1 MGVLVNLFQP
11 QPQAAFGP
19 SQSVSDPNHWIVRA
33 IGGRSKSGVNVT
45 EFGALNLPV
54 VYACINRISNPI
66 GMFPIQVFKRGD
78 GDTAVEDS
86 GHALNNILRR
96 RPNPYMNAR
105 TMKKTGQAH
114 ALLWGNGYIEI
125 QRNNRGDVVG
135 LWPLLPWNTTVERVG
150 DELRYRTTIESKSF
164 NLPDANVIHLMDL
177 SLDGYCGLSQ
187 IHLAREAV
195 GLALAAEQFGEK
207 FFANDAKSGGFLQH
221 PGKLGDKAVD
231 NIQTSMEEQGGLDN
245 AHRVKVLEEGMKYIS
260 TTIPPDDA
268 QFLATREFQIA
279 ELARIYNVP
288 LFLLQSNERDT
299 SWGSGLEQMM
309 IAFIVHTLQP
319 WTEAWEQ
326 ELNWKC
332 FSDAERAQGYFVKF
346 NMNALLRGDMAARA
360 AFYKSGLDGGWL
372 LRSEPREKEDLPPVD
387 GLDQPLQQA
396 NMVPS
401 NSIPGEGVTEEVTDD

>member
-78 GDTAVEDS
+78 RDTAVEDS
-86 GHALNNILRR
+86 KHALNNILRR

-150 DELRYRTTIESKSF
+150 DELRYRTTIDSKSF
-164 NLPDANVIHLMDL
+164 NLPDANVLHLMDL

-207 FFANDAKSGGFLQH
+207 FFANDARSGGFLQH
-221 PGKLGDKAVD
+221 PGKLGDKAVG

-279 ELARIYNVP
+279 EIARIYNVP

-332 FSDAERAQGYFVKF
+332 FSEAERAQGYFVKF
-346 NMNALLRGDMAARA
+346 NMNALLRGDMKSRA
-360 AFYKSGLDGGWL
+360 EFYKGGITDGWL
-372 LRSEPREKEDLPPVD
+372 LRSEAREKEDLPPVD

-396 NMVPS
+396 NMVPA
-401 NSIPGEGVTEEVTDD
+401 NSIPDQGGEQ